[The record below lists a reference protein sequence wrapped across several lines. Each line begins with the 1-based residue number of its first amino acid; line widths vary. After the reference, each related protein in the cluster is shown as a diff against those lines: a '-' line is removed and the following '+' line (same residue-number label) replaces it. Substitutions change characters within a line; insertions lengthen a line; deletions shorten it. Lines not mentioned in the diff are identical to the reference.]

1 MNILFISN
9 LTGNLFA
16 GPNNSVPAQI
26 TAQSKIDN
34 VFWYNIN
41 HNRRTEWVDLHCYTL
56 DDFPTGRLSD
66 LPEPFN
72 HPDIVV
78 VEEFYCYP
86 FSKIIYDIQKA
97 SIPYIIIPRSELT
110 QKAQKK
116 NRFKKIIGN
125 ILYFKAFAKKAAAI
139 MYLSEKE
146 QEESCKQWR
155 NKSFI
160 IPNGTQHRDYC
171 KKEYMSSRI
180 NAVYIGRYE
189 KYQKGL
195 DLLINSIVE
204 TQELLRKV
212 GFVLTMYGVNQGN
225 TVQYLE
231 SEINQNGIS
240 DLISINDCVYG
251 AEKDEVLTKADVF
264 VLTSRFEGMPMGLI
278 EALAYGLP
286 AIATTGTNMAEEIS
300 QYKAGWTSDN
310 SETGVINAIKQM
322 IDAKEKGEF
331 EIYSRAAYTMAMSY
345 SWDNIAKQTHI
356 RLESIIN
363 GNKV

>member
-146 QEESCKQWR
+146 R
-155 NKSFI
+155 R
-160 IPNGTQHRDYC
+160 H
-171 KKEYMSSRI
+171 
-180 NAVYIGRYE
+180 
-189 KYQKGL
+189 YQRH
-195 DLLINSIVE
+195 D
-204 TQELLRKV
+204 LRKRKREPHP
-212 GFVLTMYGVNQGN
+212 GDP
-225 TVQYLE
+225 E
-231 SEINQNGIS
+231 
-240 DLISINDCVYG
+240 D
-251 AEKDEVLTKADVF
+251 
-264 VLTSRFEGMPMGLI
+264 SR
-278 EALAYGLP
+278 
-286 AIATTGTNMAEEIS
+286 
-300 QYKAGWTSDN
+300 QQK
-310 SETGVINAIKQM
+310 
-322 IDAKEKGEF
+322 
-331 EIYSRAAYTMAMSY
+331 R
-345 SWDNIAKQTHI
+345 
-356 RLESIIN
+356 R
-363 GNKV
+363 GNKNYELAHDRGDQRVDTLGESLKD